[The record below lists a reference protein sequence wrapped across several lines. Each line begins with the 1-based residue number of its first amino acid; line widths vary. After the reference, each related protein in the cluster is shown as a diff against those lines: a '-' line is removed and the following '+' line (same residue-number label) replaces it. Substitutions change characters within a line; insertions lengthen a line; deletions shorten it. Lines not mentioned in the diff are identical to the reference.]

1 MPIANNWRSTVWNH
15 GLPGILEVNLNPM
28 KTKRAFIVILAGLIL
43 SGFPAAYGQPDK
55 PVESEIRDITVFLAR
70 AQVTRTVKTRVEAGR
85 TSLVIGELASQLD
98 PNSIQVAGKGNFLIL
113 GTSHR
118 QNFLQDINMPKSL
131 RVLKD
136 SLEYYKRQLMLE
148 EGQKEILNKEEAMLV
163 ANQRIGG
170 NNANLTVT
178 ELKSMADF
186 FRARLG
192 DIVVSRMNQESNIR
206 KINDKMARVQSQIS
220 TQNELFSRNSSE
232 IVVNVSAD
240 NATPAELE
248 VSYVVSRAGWQPVYD
263 LRAMN
268 TKSPVQLNYRAN
280 VFQSTGEEWKNVK
293 LILSTANPNLGGLKP
308 ELAAQVL
315 DFMQVMP
322 YRNYDKRM
330 KSAAPAAMERAED
343 GPAALELTDAATVA
357 ELVSTVESAVATS
370 FVIAVPYTVASS
382 SKPTLVE
389 IGKHDL
395 QASYQ
400 YAVAPK
406 LDPDAFLMARA
417 TGWEDYNLLPGEAS
431 VFFEGTFV
439 GKTYLDP
446 RSIKDTLSVSLGR
459 DKRIVVKREK
469 VKDLTTRKAIGS
481 SIRETRGYEISVRNS
496 RSEAITIVVEDQV
509 PVSRNS
515 QIEVSVTDVGGASW
529 NRETGKLTWTWTLQP
544 SESKKATFRFEV
556 KYPKDKQVS
565 GL

>member
-1 MPIANNWRSTVWNH
+1 
-15 GLPGILEVNLNPM
+15 M
-28 KTKRAFIVILAGLIL
+28 KTKRAFAFLLAGLIFAGL
-43 SGFPAAYGQPDK
+43 PGAFSQPEK
-55 PVESEIRDITVFLAR
+55 AVESEIRDITVFLAR
-70 AQVTRTVKTRVEAGR
+70 AQVTRTVKTRLEAGR
-85 TSLVIGELASQLD
+85 TSLVIGGLASQLD
-98 PNSIQVAGKGNFLIL
+98 PNSIQVAGKGNFIIL
-113 GTSHR
+113 GTNHR
-118 QNFLQDINMPKSL
+118 QNFLQDVNMPKSL

-136 SLEYYKRQLMLE
+136 SLEFYKRQLVVE

-170 NNANLTVT
+170 NNANLTVA

-186 FRARLG
+186 FRTHLG
-192 DIVVSRMNQESNIR
+192 DIVVSRMKQEASTR
-206 KINDKMARVQSQIS
+206 KINEKISRVQAQIN
-220 TQNELFSRNSSE
+220 TQSELYSRNSSE

-240 NATPAELE
+240 NATSVDLE

-263 LRAMN
+263 LRAVN
-268 TKSPVQLNYRAN
+268 TKSPVQLSYKAN

-308 ELAAQVL
+308 ELVSQVL
-315 DFMQVMP
+315 DFIQVMP

-330 KSAAPAAMERAED
+330 KAAAPVAMERAED
-343 GPAALELTDAATVA
+343 VGAGEQPEAVTMADF
-357 ELVSTVESAVATS
+357 VSTVESAVTTS
-370 FVIAVPYTVASS
+370 FVLAIPYTVTSS
-382 SKPTLVE
+382 TKPTLVD

-417 TGWEDYNLLPGEAS
+417 TGWEDYSLLPGEAS

-446 RSIKDTLSVSLGR
+446 QSIKDTLSISLGR

-469 VKDLTTRKAIGS
+469 VKDLTSRKAIGANL
-481 SIRETRGYEISVRNS
+481 RETRGYEISVRNS
-496 RSEAITIVVEDQV
+496 RSETITIVVEDQV

-515 QIEVSVTDVGGASW
+515 QIEVTVTDVGGATW

-544 SESKKATFRFEV
+544 SESKRAAFRFEV
-556 KYPKDKQVS
+556 KYPKDKTIN

>member
-1 MPIANNWRSTVWNH
+1 
-15 GLPGILEVNLNPM
+15 M
-28 KTKRAFIVILAGLIL
+28 KTKCALVLII
-43 SGFPAAYGQPDK
+43 SGFVMAAAPFAYGQPDK

-70 AQVTRTVKTRVEAGR
+70 AQVTRIIKTKLEAGR
-85 TSLVIGELASQLD
+85 TSLVIGGLASQLD
-98 PNSIQVAGKGNFLIL
+98 PNSIQVSGKGGFLIL

-131 RVLKD
+131 RNLKD
-136 SLEYYKRQLMLE
+136 SLDFYRRQLVVE

-170 NNANLTVT
+170 NNANLTVA

-186 FRARLG
+186 FRTRLG
-192 DIVVSRMNQESNIR
+192 DIVVSRLKQETSIR
-206 KINDKMARVQSQIS
+206 KINEKIVRVQAQIN
-220 TQNELFSRNSSE
+220 TQNELFNRNSSE
-232 IVVNVSAD
+232 IVVQVSAD
-240 NATPAELE
+240 GATPAELE

-268 TKSPVQLNYRAN
+268 TKSPLQLSYKAN

-308 ELAAQVL
+308 ELVSQVL
-315 DFMQVMP
+315 DFIQVMP
-322 YRNYDKRM
+322 YGYNKRM
-330 KSAAPAAMERAED
+330 KSAAPVAMERAED
-343 GPAALELTDAATVA
+343 GPREVELTEAATMA
-357 ELVSTVESAVATS
+357 ELVSTVESAVTTS
-370 FVIAVPYTVASS
+370 FVISVPYTVTSS
-382 SKPTLVE
+382 NKPTLVE

-459 DKRIVVKREK
+459 DKRIVVTREK

-481 SIRETRGYEISVRNS
+481 AIRETRGYEISVRNA

-509 PVSRNS
+509 PLSRNNL
-515 QIEVSVTDVGGASW
+515 IEVNVMDVGGASW
-529 NRETGKLTWTWTLQP
+529 NRETGKLIWTWTLEP
-544 SESKKATFRFEV
+544 SASKKAAFKFEV
-556 KYPKDKQVS
+556 KYPKDKTIN